1 MEILGIPGKIY
12 RCPLVDLLR
21 SLKMYLR
28 PHANARTPRTTAILA
43 VIADVTPPVTVVT
56 ASVGNTFIVAN
67 MRNLSELLRE

>member
-1 MEILGIPGKIY
+1 
-12 RCPLVDLLR
+12 
-21 SLKMYLR
+21 MYLR